1 MEFQFWRE
9 KKNGDRATRENR
21 EKREREKNAQCALI
35 DAGPASHYLFICVCV
50 CKCVCV
56 CVRVKRVSCL
66 NVVTSFCKKK
76 GAFAKDIFVGFGQTR
91 EKRKRERERE
101 DGWMRRSI
109 ALHINSG

>member
-56 CVRVKRVSCL
+56 CVCVRVKRVSCL

-76 GAFAKDIFVGFGQTR
+76 GAFAKKIFLSDLARLV
-91 EKRKRERERE
+91 RKGKERERERT
-101 DGWMRRSI
+101 DATLNRI
-109 ALHINSG
+109 TH